1 MRPKVV
7 LMARVRAPKGR
18 YEFLPVPIKNGRPIE
33 PDEAT
38 SYYLRYSQNGER
50 RVEPVGPDL
59 DRAFVAYQNR
69 ELNHTRVQM
78 GLASIAELAA
88 PARDRSGRT
97 RISHAVAV
105 YLQDLADTVKTGEK
119 SKGTERGYK
128 NAIEDFRDHCGV
140 EFLEEV
146 TGDVLRRYKVFM
158 FDNIKKR
165 VHGTKHNT
173 VAKRFR
179 FLNTFL
185 NKWGIK
191 MVKDRVPRKDDPGL
205 MNYSDLPREQKKAN
219 TDKYSTEEIKAMLSM
234 ADVDEA
240 DLIHFFLR
248 TGCRDEEA
256 AYMEW
261 KDIDWK
267 RQQVIVRE
275 KPGVWKPKD
284 KEQRNIPVED
294 GVLLKRLEARKK
306 RQEPPSHLV
315 FPNTLGRPDMHLI
328 RQLHKVV
335 EKAQSRGLEIEG
347 VPTLHRFRRTYASMM
362 ISHSDL
368 QTVSALL
375 GHSNIETTSRYLA
388 KDESKARIGTRT
400 AFEGLD

>member
-7 LMARVRAPKGR
+7 LLARMKVRGKHNF
-18 YEFLPVPIKNGRPIE
+18 YPVEIKNGRPVE
-33 PDEAT
+33 RDGTT
-38 SYYLRYSQNGER
+38 SYYLRYTEKAKR
-50 RVEPVGPDL
+50 KTEPVGPDL
-59 DRAFVAYQNR
+59 NRAFVAFQNR
-69 ELNHTRVQM
+69 ELSVTRAAM
-78 GLASIAELAA
+78 GLSPISELTAHGKDEA
-88 PARDRSGRT
+88 GRT
-97 RISHAVAV
+97 KIDHAVAV

-119 SKGTERGYK
+119 SKGTQRSYK
-128 NAIEDFRDHCGV
+128 NAVEHFRDNCGV
-140 EFLEEV
+140 EFLEQV

-165 VHGTKHNT
+165 VHGTAHNT
-173 VAKRFR
+173 VANRFR
-179 FLNTFL
+179 FLNTFF
-185 NKWGIK
+185 NKWGVK
-191 MVKDRVPRKDDPGL
+191 MMRDKNPRKGDAGL
-205 MNYSDLPREQKKAN
+205 MNYTDVPWAQKKPSK
-219 TDKYSTEEIKAMLSM
+219 DKYSLEEVKAMLSV
-234 ADVDEA
+234 ADENEA

-267 RQQVIVRE
+267 RQQVLVRE

-284 KEQRNIPVED
+284 KEQRDLPVED
-294 GVLLKRLEARKK
+294 GVLLKRLEARKV
-306 RQEPPSHLV
+306 RQEPKSHLI

-335 EKAQSRGLEIEG
+335 ARAQEKGLEIEG
-347 VPTLHRFRRTYASMM
+347 VPTLHRFRRTYASAM

-375 GHSNIETTSRYLA
+375 GHADIETTALYLA
-388 KDESKARIGTRT
+388 KDDVKARVGTRT
-400 AFEGLD
+400 AFRGME

>member
-1 MRPKVV
+1 MRAKVA
-7 LMARVRAPKGR
+7 LLARVKKRDGWEFEPVSIEKGR
-18 YEFLPVPIKNGRPIE
+18 PVE
-33 PDEAT
+33 PDNAT
-38 SYYLRYSQNGER
+38 VYYLRYTHNGKR
-50 RVEPVGPDL
+50 RVEAVGPDITK
-59 DRAFVAYQNR
+59 AFIEYQNR
-69 ELNHTRVQM
+69 ELNQTRSQM
-78 GLASIAELAA
+78 GLSSITEFA
-88 PARDRSGRT
+88 PKDKSGRT

-105 YLQDLADTVKTGEK
+105 YLQDLADATKTGER

-128 NAIEDFRDHCGV
+128 NAVEDFRDHCGV
-140 EFLEEV
+140 EFLEQV
-146 TGDVLRRYKVFM
+146 TADVLRRYKLYM
-158 FDNIKKR
+158 FENIKKR
-165 VHGTKHNT
+165 AHGTKHNT

-179 FLNTFL
+179 FLNTFF

-191 MVKDRVPRKDDPGL
+191 MVKDRVPQRDDHGL
-205 MNYSDLPREQKKAN
+205 LNYTDVPREQKKPN
-219 TDKYSTEEIKAMLSM
+219 TDKYSADEIKAMLAV

-248 TGCRDEEA
+248 TGVRDEEA

-261 KDIDWK
+261 KDIDIK
-267 RQQVIVRE
+267 RKQVMVRE
-275 KPGVWKPKD
+275 KVGIWKPKD
-284 KEQRNIPVED
+284 KENRNIPVED
-294 GVLLKRLEARKK
+294 GLLLKRLEARHE
-306 RQEPPSHLV
+306 RQMPSSHLV

-335 EKAQSRGLEIEG
+335 GKVIAKRGEIEG

-388 KDESKARIGTRT
+388 KDESKARAGTRT
-400 AFEGLD
+400 AFKDLD